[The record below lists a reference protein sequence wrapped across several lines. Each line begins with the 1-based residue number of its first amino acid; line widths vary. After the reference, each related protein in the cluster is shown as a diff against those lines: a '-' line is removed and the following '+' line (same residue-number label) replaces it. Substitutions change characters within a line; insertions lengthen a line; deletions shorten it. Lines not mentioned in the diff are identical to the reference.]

1 MNLFYRRIIRRFDLL
16 PMGLATRFTLF
27 VALLLLSLTL
37 VLVWIANT
45 QAERWAQQSF
55 TARAEHLYAVVNG
68 ISAERPSP
76 QRMLDLQKV
85 LDEVAALD
93 QDTIYAFVTPLGPS
107 GQPAFPDP
115 ETLSQDPAAG
125 KALQTAIRRE
135 LPSMEAGEQIL
146 HIALP
151 IYARGSEPV
160 AVARMGLL
168 KRGLVDAITASF
180 NRNVAIA
187 VIFMLFALPLTAT
200 TMRFVTA
207 PISRM
212 TQATKNV
219 SEGNFEPPV
228 DEARNDELGELSRSF
243 QSMTRSLQE
252 SFEAVHRLTFTDP
265 VSGLANREQ
274 MRRSLQSVV
283 DRGAEAAFVIIE
295 LDRLHHVH
303 RALGLD
309 VGDDAV
315 TTIAD
320 MLRDR
325 EHSLPKVS
333 PDAARSVVLARIG
346 EDRFGILIEGEWIQ
360 ESVGREVM
368 HFLDAFSG
376 PVQVGAHAVTIK
388 AHAGIAF
395 VPTDGEDFST
405 VLRAA
410 SDGAMDARGAGDR
423 LFGFGNRNMESYAF
437 RRLIIEQEIRVGLEA
452 DQFEVFYQPQV
463 DLRDGSMTGAEA
475 LVRWRHP
482 QRGLVGPAEFI
493 DIAEESGLLGELS
506 TRVLRLVCK
515 QGAVWAGRGMFPRL
529 AVNISPSQS
538 RHPEFA
544 ADTLAILDASGFAP
558 QQLHIEITEN
568 TAMTEPR
575 QTARQLAALRQ
586 AGVGIAI
593 DDFGTGFSNLASLT
607 AMPVDVLKIDRS
619 FVAGCVRDG
628 SARVVVAAIISL
640 AKNLGF
646 ETVAEGIESVD
657 QRDYLV
663 QLGCT
668 YGQGFLISRPI
679 TAMQFEEMYLEGSAA
694 TGVRQKAGGGWPAS

>member
-1 MNLFYRRIIRRFDLL
+1 LNSLLRRIIRRFDLL

-27 VALLLLSLTL
+27 VALLLLTLTV

-55 TARAEHLYAVVNG
+55 NARAEHLHAVVNG
-68 ISAERPSP
+68 ISADRPSD
-76 QRMLDLQKV
+76 QRLLDLQKV

-93 QDTIYAFVTPLGPS
+93 GDTVYAFVTGLTPE

-115 ETLSQDPAAG
+115 ETLAQDPAAG
-125 KALQTAIRRE
+125 KALREAISWERPA
-135 LPSMEAGEQIL
+135 LEAGGNIL

-151 IYARGSEPV
+151 IHTLGRQPV

-168 KRGLVDAITASF
+168 KRGLADAISASF

-243 QSMTRSLQE
+243 QSMTRSLHE
-252 SFEAVHRLTFTDP
+252 SFEAVNRLTFTDP

-274 MRRSLQSVV
+274 MRRSLQAVV

-333 PDAARSVVLARIG
+333 PDMARHVVLARIG
-346 EDRFGILIEGEWIQ
+346 EDRFGILIEGKWLQDSI
-360 ESVGREVM
+360 GREVM
-368 HFLDAFSG
+368 HFLDAFG
-376 PVQVGAHAVTIK
+376 RPVQVGGHSVHIK

-395 VPTDGEDFST
+395 VPQDGEEFST

-410 SDGAMDARGAGDR
+410 SDGAMDARGTGDR
-423 LFGFGNRNMESYAF
+423 LYGFGNRNMESYAF
-437 RRLIIEQEIRVGLEA
+437 RRLVIEQEIRAGLEA
-452 DQFEVFYQPQV
+452 DQFEVFYQPQI
-463 DLRDGSMTGAEA
+463 DLRDGTLTGAEA

-493 DIAEESGLLGELS
+493 DIAEEAGLLGELS
-506 TRVLRLVCK
+506 TKVLRLVCQ
-515 QGAVWAGRGMFPRL
+515 QGAAWADRGMFPRL

-538 RHPEFA
+538 RHPDFA
-544 ADTLAILDASGFAP
+544 ADTLAILAATGFSP
-558 QQLHIEITEN
+558 QRLHIEITEN

-575 QTARQLAALRQ
+575 QTARQLATLRG

-646 ETVAEGIESVD
+646 ETVAEGIESED
-657 QRDYLV
+657 QRAYLV

-679 TAMQFEEMYLEGSAA
+679 SAAQFEDMYRGQVTSSGRTDSGRPAA
-694 TGVRQKAGGGWPAS
+694 